1 MDELSLL
8 TDDQLRHFIVNGYV
22 VVRPDLPAGLHER
35 IFRETGTV
43 FEKEGNPGN
52 NLVPRVPAVQQILDA
67 PEVRGALTSILGE
80 GYYTQPHRHCHYNP
94 PGSKGQNLHQDGSSR
109 WSHHTRR
116 ILLFYYPQDTPEEL
130 GPTAIVPGSHFY
142 ATTEGVAGAG
152 ELPLC
157 GEAGTAVVA
166 HYDIFHRATPNRSGR
181 KRYMMKFLF
190 ARTAEPRSPSW
201 DNEGPGWPE

>member
-8 TDDQLRHFIVNGYV
+8 NDDQLRHFIVNGYV
-22 VVRPDLPAGLHER
+22 VVRPGLSAGLHER

-52 NLVPRVPAVQQILDA
+52 NLLPRVPAVQQILDA

-80 GYYTQPHRHCHYNP
+80 GYYSQPHRHCHFNP

-130 GPTAIVPGSHFY
+130 GPTAIVPGSHYY
-142 ATTEGVAGAG
+142 ATGEGVAASE

-157 GEAGTAVVA
+157 GAAGTVA
-166 HYDIFHRATPNRSGR
+166 IVHYDLFHRASPNRSDR
-181 KRYMMKFLF
+181 KRFMMKFLF
-190 ARTAEPRSPSW
+190 AAVPQLGKPGPRLA
-201 DNEGPGWPE
+201 G